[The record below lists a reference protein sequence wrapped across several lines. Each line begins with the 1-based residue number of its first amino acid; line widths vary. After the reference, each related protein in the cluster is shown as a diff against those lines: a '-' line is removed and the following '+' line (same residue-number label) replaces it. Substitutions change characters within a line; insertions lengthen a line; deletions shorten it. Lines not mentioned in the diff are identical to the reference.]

1 MKKLLLLVAFL
12 ALPAQAAEPS
22 AQPTTSPI
30 DMTFTLYAGG
40 LKVVDVNIDY
50 TLTPKAYDIFA
61 VAKTRGFW
69 SSLVPWRNMIK
80 SYGTVTEKGL
90 QPQGARYD
98 DVWKEKARTTEFSF
112 NKDGVATAKAN
123 PPHKKDGRVEAT
135 DAQRKGVID
144 PLSAVVS
151 VLAKGGAA
159 GCTGKIPAYDGRR
172 VYNLVLSNKGEEK
185 LAKSS
190 YNIFSGPA
198 TRCEVLFEPV
208 AGFPPKGKKSAGFWS
223 AQNNSDKRNPLIIWM
238 AKPRADLP
246 VIPVRVQSATE
257 YGTLVAHLRALEAKP
272 AQTAMA
278 EPVKKP
284 Q

>member
-1 MKKLLLLVAFL
+1 MMKKILFILAFL
-12 ALPAQAAEPS
+12 GSPALAAETPATPS
-22 AQPTTSPI
+22 PV

-80 SYGTVTEKGL
+80 AYGTVDAKGL
-90 QPQGARYD
+90 HPQGARYD
-98 DVWKEKARTTEFSF
+98 DVWKEKARTTEFTF
-112 NKDGVATAKAN
+112 TKDGNVTAKAN
-123 PPHKKDGRVEAT
+123 PPHKKDGRIEANE
-135 DAQRKGVID
+135 AQRKGAID

-151 VLAKGGAA
+151 VLAKGGAE
-159 GCTGKIPAYDGRR
+159 GCQGKIPAYDGRR
-172 VYNLVLSNKGEEK
+172 VYNLVLTNKGEEK
-185 LAKSS
+185 MAKTS
-190 YNIFSGPA
+190 YNIYSGPA
-198 TRCEVLFEPV
+198 MRCEVLFEPV

-223 AQNNSDKRNPLIIWM
+223 AQDNADKRNPLIIWM

-246 VIPVRVQSATE
+246 VVPIRVQSATE
-257 YGTLVAHLRALEAKP
+257 YGTLVAHLRAITAQP

-278 EPVKKP
+278 GPAQKP
-284 Q
+284 

>member
-1 MKKLLLLVAFL
+1 MKKLLILL
-12 ALPAQAAEPS
+12 ALFSFPAAAAEAP
-22 AQPTTSPI
+22 APV

-80 SYGTVTEKGL
+80 SFGTLDAKGL
-90 QPQGARYD
+90 HPQGARYD
-98 DVWKEKARTTEFSF
+98 DVWKEKARTTEFTF
-112 NKDGVATAKAN
+112 GKDGTVSAKAN

-135 DAQRKGVID
+135 DAQRKGAMD

-172 VYNLVLSNKGEEK
+172 VYNLVLTNKGEEQM
-185 LAKSS
+185 AKTS
-190 YNIFSGPA
+190 YNIYAGPA
-198 TRCEVLFEPV
+198 MRCEVLFEPV

-223 AQNNSDKRNPLIIWM
+223 AQDNSDKRNPLIIWM
-238 AKPRADLP
+238 AKPRTDLP
-246 VIPVRVQSATE
+246 VVPVRVQSATE
-257 YGTLVAHLRALEAKP
+257 YGTLVAHLRAIEAQP
-272 AQTAMA
+272 ALTAMA
-278 EPVKKP
+278 EPAKKA